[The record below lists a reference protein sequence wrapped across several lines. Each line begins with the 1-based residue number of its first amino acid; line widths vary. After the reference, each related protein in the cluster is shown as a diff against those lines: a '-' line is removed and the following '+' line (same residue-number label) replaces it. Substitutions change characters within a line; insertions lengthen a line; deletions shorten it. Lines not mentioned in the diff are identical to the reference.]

1 MIKRILSMG
10 LAMLLLVASPA
21 IGEETS
27 MRLEA
32 ELGICGEG
40 LPEAPVNPE
49 ADEQAQAVYAALRSI
64 YGHQVLTGQYAS
76 TNTSNEI
83 VALYGLTGKRP
94 AIRGFDFLFCSPAAS
109 WHVTDEVDKALE
121 WGKLGGLITF
131 SWHWFAPK
139 GPSAFATGDSTFDL
153 SKAVTDIDLSML
165 PLEEV
170 RALYEAGD
178 IQEEAYLIVRDID
191 AISKHLATLRD
202 AGLTVLWRP
211 LHEASGGWF
220 WWGSKGPDAYRWL
233 YRLMFDRQTSFH
245 HLTNLLWV
253 WNGQHEDWYV
263 GDDYCDIVGIDIYAA
278 PHSYTSQADAF
289 LRFASIP
296 TQHKLVAMTE
306 NGCVPGPD
314 QMVRDN
320 AMWLYYNT
328 WCGEFVVNRYNR
340 VTNTYTER
348 TQLERVYEH
357 PAMISLE
364 NLSQYGFHQEKELE

>member
-32 ELGICGEG
+32 EQGICGEG

-49 ADEQAQAVYAALRSI
+49 ADEQARAVYAALRSI
-64 YGHQVLTGQYAS
+64 YGKQVLTGQYAS

-109 WHVTDEVDKALE
+109 WHVTDEVD
-121 WGKLGGLITF
+121 
-131 SWHWFAPK
+131 
-139 GPSAFATGDSTFDL
+139 
-153 SKAVTDIDLSML
+153 KAVTDIDLSML

-253 WNGQHEDWYV
+253 WNGQLEDWYV

-357 PAMISLE
+357 PAMITLE